1 MPGPLESLS
10 KVKDAR
16 LELDVPFSR
25 LTTWKA
31 GGPARFMLRASSER
45 AVVEILS
52 ITCEHNLPLL
62 IIGNGSNILA
72 SDCGFE
78 GAVLR
83 LEGELSYVRIVGD
96 RLESGSGAAL
106 GAAVTGATRASLSG
120 LEFAIGIPGTV
131 GGALMTNAGAFSGT
145 VSGVLERARTLSRDG
160 EMREHDR
167 FEAVYREP
175 LLPAGEIVMGAVFRL
190 LADGGFEIRER
201 VEAARLERRATQ
213 PWGEAT
219 AGSVFKNPEG
229 DTAGRLIDSCGLKGR
244 VVGGARV
251 SELHAN
257 FIINTG
263 RASASDIRD
272 LIDLVAEEVKARFDV
287 ALELEVKLVGF
298 GEE

>member
-31 GGPARFMLRASSER
+31 GGPARFMLRASTQR
-45 AVVEILS
+45 AVVQILY
-52 ITCEHNLPLL
+52 ITCEHELPLL

-72 SDCGFE
+72 SDGGFE
-78 GAVLR
+78 GVVLR
-83 LEGELSYVRIVGD
+83 LEGELSHARTVKD
-96 RLESGSGAAL
+96 RLESGSGASL
-106 GAAVTGATRASLSG
+106 GTAVTKAAWASLSG

-131 GGALMTNAGAFSGT
+131 GGALMMNAGAFSGT
-145 VSGVLERARTLSRDG
+145 VAGVLESARTLTLDG

-175 LLPAGEIVMGAVFRL
+175 LLPAGEIVMSAAFRL
-190 LADGGFEIRER
+190 LVASGSEISRR
-201 VEAARLERRATQ
+201 VKATRLERRAKQ

-244 VVGGARV
+244 EVGGARV

-263 RASASDIRD
+263 RASASDIRA
-272 LIDLVAEEVKARFDV
+272 LIDIVAEEVKARFDV